1 MDLADLT
8 IFRTV
13 VEAGGI
19 TRAAEKLHRV
29 QSNITTR
36 IRLLEEDL
44 GTQLFVRQGKKLHVS
59 PAGRILLD
67 YANRLLALADETRGA
82 VQDQVPRGL
91 FRLGAMESTAAA
103 RLPAP
108 LSLYHRRYPAVSLEL
123 QTGNTELIT
132 SLVLAGVLDAAL
144 VIEPTIT
151 APFDLLPIYEEELV
165 IAAAAGHPLIRAP
178 GPDAPD
184 TILAFESGCAHRK
197 RLEDWFTRAGHMPTR
212 IVEMSSYHAMLG
224 CIAAGMGMAL
234 LPRAVLD
241 TFPGKALVSI
251 HPLPA
256 GYDRARTL
264 LIWRKGLHSPKIAAL
279 AEVLTETKP
288 APAAG
293 KQSLKSRAPSP

>member
-1 MDLADLT
+1 MDLTDLA

-44 GTQLFVRQGKKLHVS
+44 GTQLFLRQGKKLHVS

-67 YANRLLALADETRGA
+67 YANRLLALAEETRDA
-82 VQDQVPRGL
+82 VQDHVPRGL
-91 FRLGAMESTAAA
+91 LRLGAMESTAAV
-103 RLPAP
+103 RLPVP
-108 LSLYHRRYPAVSLEL
+108 LSLYHRRFPAVSLEL
-123 QTGNTELIT
+123 QTGNSEQLV
-132 SLVLAGVLDAAL
+132 SLVLAGALDAAL
-144 VIEPTIT
+144 VAEPIAT
-151 APFDLLPIYEEELV
+151 APFDLLPIYDEELV
-165 IAAAAGHPLIRAP
+165 IAAAARHPSIRAP
-178 GPDAPD
+178 GSGAPA
-184 TILAFESGCAHRK
+184 TILAFESGCPHRK
-197 RLEDWFTRAGHMPTR
+197 RLEDWFARAGHRPAR

-241 TFPGKALVSI
+241 TFPEKGHVSI
-251 HPLPA
+251 HPLPP
-256 GYDRARTL
+256 GYNYARTL

-279 AEVLTETKP
+279 AKILIETKP
-288 APAAG
+288 VTMARRQRRAG
-293 KQSLKSRAPSP
+293 KA